1 MNETITHP
9 EVRLVLDDGTQF
21 GIVNTAEALRMAVA
35 KGLDLVEMS
44 ANAKPPVCRIMD
56 YGKYKFEKSKKDKE
70 AQRRHR
76 ASIVETK
83 EIKFRM
89 NIDSNDYQVKL
100 KKIRQFL
107 GDGDKVKVVIMYR
120 GREIAFQ
127 QKGLELLKRVQDDVK
142 DLGLSDKAPERMGRQ
157 QLIIISP
164 I

>member
-1 MNETITHP
+1 MNERITHP
-9 EVRLVLDDGTQF
+9 EIRLVLDDGTQY
-21 GIVNTAEALRMAVA
+21 GVINTREALAMAVE

-44 ANAKPPVCRIMD
+44 ASAKPPVCRIMD

-83 EIKFRM
+83 EIKFRI

-107 GDGDKVKVVIMYR
+107 GEKDKVKIVIMYR

-127 QKGLELLKRVQDDVK
+127 KKGLELLARVQEDVA
-142 DLGLSDKAPERMGRQ
+142 DLGTSEKAPERMGRQ
-157 QLIIISP
+157 QIIIISP
-164 I
+164 N